1 MTKLFCVKTSSLRD
15 AWLGSSPRMS
25 IWTSYY
31 WFQKKKFWQTF
42 FTFTESMSLK
52 FWSRP
57 SVFILFYII
66 FVNFVI
72 LTFILTFKHS
82 TTAVHILW
90 MWEIKNDP
98 ERSIE
103 KVSETFTAERLLR
116 FLLWI
121 IRFPVHAPTKYSAKL
136 GVLTSSHL
144 SQWP

>member
-1 MTKLFCVKTSSLRD
+1 MKKLFCVKTSSLRD

-31 WFQKKKFWQTF
+31 WFQKKKIWQTF

-82 TTAVHILW
+82 TAVEHILW
-90 MWEIKNDP
+90 MWEINNDP

-103 KVSETFTAERLLR
+103 KVSETLKVPTLNHKIPGTCPNKILGLARGPYVVTSL
-116 FLLWI
+116 
-121 IRFPVHAPTKYSAKL
+121 PVTIEP
-136 GVLTSSHL
+136 
-144 SQWP
+144 Q